1 MKVDKQLPA
10 VTPFALDRQTPDLK
24 GVALQR
30 TSGATQ
36 VTEREAPRNES
47 TPRQS
52 STYGLQLN
60 QQLSAMQSA
69 SSYLSQVQA
78 RLSQLK
84 LKLGRQLSAPAANTA
99 EMDGARE
106 ALKKVNAI
114 LQQRSRLDDNVID
127 PSYQLKL
134 TEPVRVRFSLQGLE
148 SIDQIQQAGQET
160 LVFTAGRK
168 LPEPLAVVLDEGLN
182 DEQILRRFNVSLGQA
197 GLRAELDNEG
207 QLKFSA
213 RESDWTALRD
223 QLAVRGEGK
232 LFAKDSFARVD
243 SAEDGLL
250 GLPSDSNLDSNSE
263 MRQILDN
270 VIAALDRI
278 AILREQIRE
287 READIRQF
295 LREQLDG
302 DEQQWAQN
310 YLGSLL
316 KVLRSG
322 GNSYIAQSQII
333 VGQANLNRYNVV
345 SLLA

>member
-10 VTPFALDRQTPDLK
+10 VTPFALDRQTSDLK

-30 TSGATQ
+30 ASGATQ
-36 VTEREAPRNES
+36 ATERETPRNES
-47 TPRQS
+47 APRQS

-69 SSYLSQVQA
+69 SSYLNQVQA

-84 LKLGRQLSAPAANTA
+84 LKLGRQLSAPSASAA

-106 ALKKVNAI
+106 ALQRVNAI
-114 LQQRSRLDDNVID
+114 LQQRIRLDDNVID
-127 PSYQLKL
+127 PGYQLKL

-148 SIDQIQQAGQET
+148 SIDQIHQAGQET
-160 LVFTAGRK
+160 LVFTAGRQ
-168 LPEPLAVVLDEGLN
+168 LPEPLAVVLDEGLS
-182 DEQILRRFNVSLGQA
+182 DEQVLRRFNVSLGQA

-207 QLKFSA
+207 LLKFSA
-213 RESDWTALRD
+213 RESDWAALRD

-232 LFAKDSFARVD
+232 LFAKDSFARVE

-250 GLPSDSNLDSNSE
+250 GLPSDSQLESTSE
-263 MRQILDN
+263 MRSILDN

-278 AILREQIRE
+278 AALREQIRE

-322 GNSYIAQSQII
+322 ANSYIAQSQII
-333 VGQANLNRYNVV
+333 VSQANLNRYNVV

>member
-30 TSGATQ
+30 ATGSAQ
-36 VTEREAPRNES
+36 PAERETQRNES
-47 TPRQS
+47 LPRQS

-69 SSYLSQVQA
+69 GSYLSQVQS

-84 LKLGRQLSAPAANTA
+84 LKLGRQLSAPSVNMA

-114 LQQRSRLDDNVID
+114 FQQRSRLEDNVID
-127 PSYQLKL
+127 PSFQLKL
-134 TEPVRVRFSLQGLE
+134 TEPVRVRFSLQGLD
-148 SIDQIQQAGQET
+148 SIDRIQQAGQET

-168 LPEPLAVVLDEGLN
+168 LSEPLAVVLDEGLN
-182 DEQILRRFNVSLGQA
+182 EEQVLRRFNVSLGQA
-197 GLRAELDNEG
+197 GLRAELNNEG
-207 QLKFSA
+207 HLKFSA
-213 RESDWTALRD
+213 RESDWGALREE
-223 QLAVRGEGK
+223 LAVRGEGK
-232 LFAKDSFARVD
+232 LFPKDGFARVE

-250 GLPSDSNLDSNSE
+250 GLPSDSDLDSTSE
-263 MRQILDN
+263 MRAILDS
-270 VIAALDRI
+270 VVSALDRI
-278 AILREQIRE
+278 AVLREQIRE

-295 LREQLDG
+295 LREHLDG

-310 YLGSLL
+310 YLGSLI

-322 GNSYIAQSQII
+322 ASSYIAQSQII
-333 VGQANLNRYNVV
+333 VSQANLNRFSVV

>member
-1 MKVDKQLPA
+1 MKVDKQLPV
-10 VTPFALDRQTPDLK
+10 VTPFTLDRQTPDLK
-24 GVALQR
+24 GVAPQR
-30 TSGATQ
+30 AAGGGQ
-36 VTEREAPRNES
+36 PVERETPRNES
-47 TPRQS
+47 LPRQS

-69 SSYLSQVQA
+69 SSYLSQVHS

-84 LKLGRQLSAPAANTA
+84 LKLGRQLGAPSQDAS

-114 LQQRSRLDDNVID
+114 LQQRGRLDDNVID
-127 PSYQLKL
+127 PAFQLKL

-148 SIDQIQQAGQET
+148 SIDRIQNAGQET
-160 LVFTAGRK
+160 LVFTAGRQ

-182 DEQILRRFNVSLGQA
+182 DEQVLRRFNVSLGQA

-207 QLKFSA
+207 LLRFSA
-213 RESDWTALRD
+213 RESDWAALRD

-232 LFAKDSFARVD
+232 LFAKDSFARVE

-250 GLPSDSNLDSNSE
+250 GLPSDSQLDSPGE
-263 MRQILDN
+263 MRAILDS

-278 AILREQIRE
+278 ASLREQIRE

-322 GNSYIAQSQII
+322 AGSYIAQSQII
-333 VGQANLNRYNVV
+333 VSQANLNRFSVV

>member
-10 VTPFALDRQTPDLK
+10 VTPFTLDRQTPDLK

-30 TSGATQ
+30 AGGGAPLAKQ
-36 VTEREAPRNES
+36 EAPRNEAL
-47 TPRQS
+47 PRQS
-52 STYGLQLN
+52 GTYSLQLN

-84 LKLGRQLSAPAANTA
+84 LVLGRQLSAPSNNPV
-99 EMDGARE
+99 ELEGARE
-106 ALKKVNAI
+106 ALRKVNAI
-114 LQQRSRLDDNVID
+114 LRQRSHLENNVID
-127 PSYQLKL
+127 PGYQLKL
-134 TEPVRVRFSLQGLE
+134 TEPVRVRFSLEGLD

-168 LPEPLAVVLDEGLN
+168 LSEPLAVVLDEGLN
-182 DEQILRRFNVSLGQA
+182 EEQILRRFNVSLGQA
-197 GLRAELDNEG
+197 GLRAELDHEG
-207 QLKFSA
+207 RLKFSA
-213 RESDWTALRD
+213 READWTALRD

-232 LFAKDSFARVD
+232 LFAKDSFARVE

-250 GLPSDSNLDSNSE
+250 GLPSDSQLDSTSE
-263 MRQILDN
+263 MRAILDS

-278 AILREQIRE
+278 AALREQIRE

-322 GNSYIAQSQII
+322 ANSYIAQSQII
-333 VGQANLNRYNVV
+333 VSQANLNRYSVV

>member
-30 TSGATQ
+30 ASGAGLPA
-36 VTEREAPRNES
+36 EREAPRNES
-47 TPRQS
+47 MPRQS

-60 QQLSAMQSA
+60 QPLSAMQSA

-84 LKLGRQLSAPAANTA
+84 LKLGRQLSAPSTSV

-106 ALKKVNAI
+106 ALQKVNAI
-114 LQQRSRLDDNVID
+114 LQQRSRLEDNVID

-182 DEQILRRFNVSLGQA
+182 DEQVLRRFNVSLGQA
-197 GLRAELDNEG
+197 GLRAELDNQG

-213 RESDWTALRD
+213 RESDWSALRD

-232 LFAKDSFARVD
+232 LFAKDSFARVE

-250 GLPSDSNLDSNSE
+250 GLPSDSQLDSASE
-263 MRQILDN
+263 MRAILDN
-270 VIAALDRI
+270 VVSALDRI
-278 AILREQIRE
+278 AVLREQIRE
-287 READIRQF
+287 READIRKF

-302 DEQQWAQN
+302 EEEQWAQN

>member
-24 GVALQR
+24 GVAPQR
-30 TSGATQ
+30 ASGAGLPA
-36 VTEREAPRNES
+36 EREAPRSES
-47 TPRQS
+47 MPRQS
-52 STYGLQLN
+52 GTYGLQLN

-69 SSYLSQVQA
+69 SSYLSQVQS

-84 LKLGRQLSAPAANTA
+84 LKLGRQLSAPSTGTA

-106 ALKKVNAI
+106 ALQKVNAM
-114 LQQRSRLDDNVID
+114 LQQRNRLDDNVID
-127 PSYQLKL
+127 PGFQLKL
-134 TEPVRVRFSLQGLE
+134 TEPVRVRFSLQGLD
-148 SIDQIQQAGQET
+148 SIDRISEAGQET

-168 LPEPLAVVLDEGLN
+168 LPEPLAVVLDEGLS
-182 DEQILRRFNVSLGQA
+182 DEQVLRRFNVSLGQA

-207 QLKFSA
+207 RLMFSA
-213 RESDWTALRD
+213 RESDWAALRD

-232 LFAKDSFARVD
+232 LFAKDSFARVA

-250 GLPSDSNLDSNSE
+250 GLPSDSQLDSSSE
-263 MRQILDN
+263 MRAILDN
-270 VIAALDRI
+270 VISALDRI
-278 AILREQIRE
+278 AVLREQIRE

-322 GNSYIAQSQII
+322 AGSYIAQSQII
-333 VGQANLNRYNVV
+333 VSQANLNRYSVV

>member
-10 VTPFALDRQTPDLK
+10 VTPFALDRHTSDLK

-30 TSGATQ
+30 ATGSNQ
-36 VTEREAPRNES
+36 PAERETPRKDS
-47 TPRQS
+47 APRQS

-69 SSYLSQVQA
+69 SSYLTQVHS

-84 LKLGRQLSAPAANTA
+84 IKLGRQLSMPSLDAT
-99 EMDGARE
+99 EMNGARE

-114 LQQRSRLDDNVID
+114 LQQRSRIDDNVID

-148 SIDQIQQAGQET
+148 SIDRIQQAGQET

-182 DEQILRRFNVSLGQA
+182 DEQVLRRFNVSLGQA

-207 QLKFSA
+207 LLKFSA
-213 RESDWTALRD
+213 RESDWAALRD

-232 LFAKDSFARVD
+232 LFAKDSFARVE

-250 GLPSDSNLDSNSE
+250 GLPSDSQLESTGE
-263 MRQILDN
+263 MRAILDN
-270 VIAALDRI
+270 VISALDRI
-278 AILREQIRE
+278 AVLREQIRE

-310 YLGSLL
+310 YLGSLI
-316 KVLRSG
+316 KVLNG
-322 GNSYIAQSQII
+322 GANSYIAQSQII
-333 VGQANLNRYNVV
+333 VSQANLNRYNVV